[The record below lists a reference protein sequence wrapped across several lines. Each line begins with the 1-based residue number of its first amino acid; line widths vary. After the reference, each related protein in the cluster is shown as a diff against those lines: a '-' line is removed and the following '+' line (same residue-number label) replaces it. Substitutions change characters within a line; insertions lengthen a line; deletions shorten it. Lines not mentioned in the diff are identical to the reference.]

1 VTVAGGVTP
10 PSDEPAE
17 ITVVA
22 VHPERTP
29 DAATLRWH
37 VPGTPLP
44 RTDERHGGGALA
56 QLVESGVLVGA
67 VVGTDDITTTLAD
80 RRSWVSEGSTVRA
93 AVQEAVAGLRARPPL
108 PPAERDA
115 ALRELAGLVVAGA
128 GPYAASHG
136 GRIELVSVQDDVV
149 SVKLGGACHG
159 CPAQSFTVHRR
170 LEADLRQGAPWLRE
184 VRVVDQRPAS
194 GEADPADCAVPDGST
209 RRPLVLF
216 RSRPPEA
223 GTARKA

>member
-1 VTVAGGVTP
+1 MTLPGGSVRP
-10 PSDEPAE
+10 PDEPVE
-17 ITVVA
+17 VSVVA

-29 DAATLRWH
+29 DVATLRWH

-44 RTDERHGGGALA
+44 RIDEPHGGVALA
-56 QLVESGVLVGA
+56 RLVETGVLVDA

-80 RRSWVSEGSTVRA
+80 RRSWASEGPTVRS
-93 AVQEAVAGLRARPPL
+93 AVQEVVAALRARPAL

-115 ALRELAGLVVAGA
+115 VLRVLAGPVVAGA

-184 VRVVDQRPAS
+184 VRVVDRRPAA
-194 GEADPADCAVPDGST
+194 GGAEPADCAVSDGST

-223 GTARKA
+223 